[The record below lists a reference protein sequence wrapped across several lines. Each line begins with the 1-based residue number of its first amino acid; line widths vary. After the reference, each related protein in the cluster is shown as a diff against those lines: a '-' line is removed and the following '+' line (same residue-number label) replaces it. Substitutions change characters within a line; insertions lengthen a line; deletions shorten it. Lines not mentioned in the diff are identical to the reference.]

1 MTTKNT
7 RTSAKPKVGARSA
20 KTKIAKL
27 IKRKNGAATAKPAIK
42 RSRPSSIAVS
52 PRTSAAASQNKQA
65 KLIALLRSRN
75 GGTIHQM
82 TTLTG
87 WQART
92 IRGTISVVR
101 RKRFGLNVVC
111 ATRVGDAA
119 HIYWIVGA
127 TTA

>member
-7 RTSAKPKVGARSA
+7 RTSAKPKVGARPA

-42 RSRPSSIAVS
+42 RSRSSSIAAS
-52 PRTSAAASQNKQA
+52 PRTPAASQNKQA
-65 KLIALLRSRN
+65 KLIALLRSRK

-92 IRGTISVVR
+92 IRGTISGVR

-111 ATRVGDAA
+111 ATGVVDAA

>member
-7 RTSAKPKVGARSA
+7 RTSAKPKVGARPA

-27 IKRKNGAATAKPAIK
+27 IKRKNGAAKAKPAIK
-42 RSRPSSIAVS
+42 RRRPSSIAAS
-52 PRTSAAASQNKQA
+52 PTTPASSQNKQA
-65 KLIALLRSRN
+65 KLIALLRSAK

>member
-7 RTSAKPKVGARSA
+7 HSSAQPKVRARPA
-20 KTKIAKL
+20 KTKTAKF

-42 RSRPSSIAVS
+42 RSRPSSIAAS
-52 PRTSAAASQNKQA
+52 PRTPAASQNKQA
-65 KLIALLRSRN
+65 KLIALLRSAK

-87 WQART
+87 WQPHT
-92 IRGTISVVR
+92 IRGTISSVL
-101 RKRFGLNVVC
+101 RKRLGLNIEC

-119 HIYWIVGA
+119 RVYRIVGA
-127 TTA
+127 IAA